1 MSAIQEELLIKIA
14 ADLTDLKK
22 GMDGAEKSLKQGK
35 QSAEGFKD
43 GVSSITDNLKMFN
56 TNIGGVNVNVGHMAQ
71 NTTKLITSIKAAT
84 VSTRAFGMALA
95 ATGIGAIV
103 IALGALIA
111 AFTSTQEGSDR
122 LNRVLTPLKAVFGA
136 LWGVVQDLSIML
148 SDKLV
153 AAFKDPQQAVKDL
166 WEAIKQNLLNRLDGV
181 IKAVQAAGRVI
192 GASLK
197 LDFEAAGEA
206 AKDFGSAMLQAA
218 SGIVD
223 LEGKVKGLFDEFA
236 DGAKRGAALG
246 AEIEKLNVQIRKA
259 ELDAIVRREKLN
271 LLAKEGERIAT
282 ETKLSEA
289 ERLKGLEQARKATA
303 DLAAID
309 QNINNLKIKRIKL
322 QNEINDTSD
331 ADLAEQYEIEAAN
344 IRINAQLE
352 EQARKYNR
360 IQNGIKDVGDL
371 LDNMPEFELFDA
383 DTTAEE
389 AEAMK
394 EVFVNIGAMY
404 DGIAEK
410 INTTAA
416 AAEQFAGIIANTA
429 GDAFDALFD
438 KSKGMEDFAQ
448 SVINSMQGLIRQLI
462 TATVRALILS
472 KVLATLPGFGAA
484 GAATS
489 FGSILSQGMGAG
501 QGSFRIRGGDLM
513 TLNNQS
519 SANSTR

>member
-56 TNIGGVNVNVGHMAQ
+56 ANIGGVNVNVGHMAQ

-136 LWGVVQDLSIML
+136 LWGVVQDLSLML

-197 LDFEAAGEA
+197 LDFEAAGAA

-218 SGIVD
+218 SGVVD
-223 LEGKVKGLFDEFA
+223 LEGKVGNFVNGLVEA
-236 DGAKRGAALG
+236 GTRGGKLG
-246 AEIEKLNVQIRKA
+246 AEIERLNVQVRKA
-259 ELDAIVRREKLN
+259 ELDAIKRRAKLN
-271 LLAKEGERIAT
+271 FLLSEGERIAT
-282 ETKLSEA
+282 ESKLTEE
-289 ERLKGLEQARKATA
+289 ERLAGLAQAEKAA
-303 DLAAID
+303 KDLSDIET
-309 QNINNLKIKRIKL
+309 NINNLKIKRIKL
-322 QNEINDTSD
+322 QNAINDTSD
-331 ADLAEQYEIEAAN
+331 ADLEQQYLLEKSNIEQNQQLEIKARRFNTLRDRIKGVGETVDELSESIEEMPDVQLIDPEKAAAEQAA
-344 IRINAQLE
+344 
-352 EQARKYNR
+352 
-360 IQNGIKDVGDL
+360 L
-371 LDNMPEFELFDA
+371 L
-383 DTTAEE
+383 
-389 AEAMK
+389 
-394 EVFVNIGAMY
+394 AMY

-416 AAEQFAGIIANTA
+416 AAEKFAGIIANTA

-462 TATVRALILS
+462 AATVRALILS